1 MLHKGGI
8 IMKFLEY
15 VYANTEGLIFIDK
28 LRNTIKGIVSDE
40 IKKECL
46 YSFLRTR
53 KFEYKNNVENK
64 NEEGN
69 IRIYKK

>member
-40 IKKECL
+40 IKKEFKGATKEDIDKL
-46 YSFLRTR
+46 SLML
-53 KFEYKNNVENK
+53 EY
-64 NEEGN
+64 NESV
-69 IRIYKK
+69 K